1 MPKEEEQVELCILA
15 KEASALKKKLE
26 DERQRVNDASCK
38 CLRSTFLYFEFLF
51 NRIRYYN

>member
-38 CLRSTFLYFEFLF
+38 FPYVHHYIVDNIT
-51 NRIRYYN
+51 I